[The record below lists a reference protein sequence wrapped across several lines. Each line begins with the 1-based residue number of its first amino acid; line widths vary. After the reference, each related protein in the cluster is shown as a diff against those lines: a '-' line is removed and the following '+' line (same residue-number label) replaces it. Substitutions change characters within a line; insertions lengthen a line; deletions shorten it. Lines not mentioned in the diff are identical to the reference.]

1 MFVDWSIKKMNKRR
15 HYHVMNGSIGCLP
28 DNNQVYRTKRDAL
41 DYARFLF
48 DDICEPYIGDLKYYG
63 IHYFSDYG
71 MAGADYIEIID
82 CYDPDCLIDLD
93 Y

>member
-1 MFVDWSIKKMNKRR
+1 MNKRR

-28 DNNQVYRTKRDAL
+28 DNNQVCMTKKDSL
-41 DYARFLF
+41 DYARDLF
-48 DDICEPYIGDLKYYG
+48 YDVEEPFITDLKVNE
-63 IHYFSDYG
+63 IHYFSDYQT
-71 MAGADYIEIID
+71 AGADYVEIID